1 MLENFLEEIYA
12 KYNRRDLVHP
22 DPLEFLYNYSYVCD
36 REIVGL
42 VASSLA
48 YGRVAQILKS
58 VTRVLDAMGTS
69 PRDFIEVNT
78 PAKIHRTFES
88 FKHRFTTGADLS
100 SMLCGVRS
108 AIKEHGSLEK
118 CFASGVS
125 KEDESYAAAL
135 VKFSRALCG
144 DSSACKFTILSSP
157 EKGSAC
163 KRLNLYLRWMVR
175 SDNVD
180 PNGWKSATP
189 AKLIV
194 PLDTHMYKIGKWL
207 KFTSRKQANMKTAL
221 EITSGFRKVCQN
233 DPVKYDFALTRF
245 GIHPDMKL
253 EELFAKRL

>member
-1 MLENFLEEIYA
+1 
-12 KYNRRDLVHP
+12 
-22 DPLEFLYNYSYVCD
+22 
-36 REIVGL
+36 
-42 VASSLA
+42 
-48 YGRVAQILKS
+48 
-58 VTRVLDAMGTS
+58 MGKS
-69 PRDFIEVNT
+69 PRDFIEANA

-100 SMLCGVRS
+100 SMLVG
-108 AIKEHGSLEK
+108 IKHAVSEFGSLEK

-125 KEDESYAAAL
+125 KGDESYAAAL
-135 VKFSRALCG
+135 AKFSRALCG
-144 DSSACKFTILSSP
+144 DSSSCKFTILSSP

-175 SDNVD
+175 CDNVD
-180 PNGWKSATP
+180 PGGWKKLSQAM
-189 AKLIV
+189 LIV

-221 EITSGFRKVCQN
+221 EITSGFRKVCPT

-253 EELFAKRL
+253 EELFSKRSV